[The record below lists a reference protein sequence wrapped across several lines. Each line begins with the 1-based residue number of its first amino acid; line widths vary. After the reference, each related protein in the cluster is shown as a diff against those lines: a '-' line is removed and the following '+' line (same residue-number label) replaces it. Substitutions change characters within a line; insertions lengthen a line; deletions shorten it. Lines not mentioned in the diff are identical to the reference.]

1 MDGETYL
8 ERVRRR
14 ATQRAPQG
22 QHDDRAMSCVMGL
35 QAVMMLSKHGSSYV
49 SRMRPQDNPFHP
61 SKVPPGVFMTDR
73 DRMDGETYL
82 ERVRRLRL

>member
-1 MDGETYL
+1 
-8 ERVRRR
+8 
-14 ATQRAPQG
+14 
-22 QHDDRAMSCVMGL
+22 MGL